1 MDLYKI
7 TISLLTTQPC
17 SCILYKNLCCCP
29 AFPLGGTIYYGGAV
43 LNTVIQTLAGFNI
56 WSITFRILLATVI
69 GGCIGSERGRHGR
82 AAGLRTHIL
91 VCLGSTMT
99 VMLGIYSVQV
109 LGLGGDPLRV
119 SAQVVSGIGFL
130 GAGTILTRGHFHIT
144 GLTTAAGLW
153 TTACLGLA
161 IGAGFYSGAILAWAV
176 MTLVVTVFTRLERTV
191 KEQRMD
197 TYYVEL
203 DDITRVNDFSREMAA
218 QIISLQVFKAKSG
231 VPAHIGLECTV
242 YDSENGT
249 PLLEQLRAIDYVV
262 IAIPVSVN

>member
-1 MDLYKI
+1 MS
-7 TISLLTTQPC
+7 TI
-17 SCILYKNLCCCP
+17 I
-29 AFPLGGTIYYGGAV
+29 A
-43 LNTVIQTLAGFNI
+43 TLSGFNL
-56 WSITFRILLATVI
+56 WSITFRILLATLI

-99 VMLGIYSVQV
+99 VMVGIYSVQV
-109 LGLGGDPLRV
+109 LGLGGDPLRI

-161 IGAGFYSGAILAWAV
+161 IGAGFYSGAILAWAI
-176 MTLVVTVFTRLERTV
+176 MTLAVTMFTRLERTV
-191 KEQRMD
+191 KEHHMD

-203 DDITRVNDFSREMAA
+203 NDVTRVNDFSRVMSP
-218 QIISLQVFKAKSG
+218 QITSLQVFKAKSG
-231 VPAHIGLECTV
+231 IPAHIGLECTV
-242 YDSENGT
+242 KDLDDNT
-249 PLLEQLRAIDYVV
+249 AMLEQLRKLDYVV

>member
-1 MDLYKI
+1 MS
-7 TISLLTTQPC
+7 TIIAALS
-17 SCILYKNLCCCP
+17 
-29 AFPLGGTIYYGGAV
+29 
-43 LNTVIQTLAGFNI
+43 GFNL
-56 WSITFRILLATVI
+56 WSITFRILLATLI

-99 VMLGIYSVQV
+99 VMVGTYSVQV
-109 LGLGGDPLRV
+109 LGLGGDPLRI

-161 IGAGFYSGAILAWAV
+161 IGAGFYSGAILAWV
-176 MTLVVTVFTRLERTV
+176 IMTLAVTVFTRLERTV
-191 KEQRMD
+191 KEHHMD

-203 DDITRVNDFSREMAA
+203 NDVARVNDFSLAMSP
-218 QIISLQVFKAKSG
+218 QITSLQVFKAKSG
-231 VPAHIGLECTV
+231 IPAHIGLECTV
-242 YDSENGT
+242 KDLEDNT
-249 PLLEQLRAIDYVV
+249 AMLEQLRKLDYVV

>member
-1 MDLYKI
+1 MQ
-7 TISLLTTQPC
+7 TIL
-17 SCILYKNLCCCP
+17 
-29 AFPLGGTIYYGGAV
+29 
-43 LNTVIQTLAGFNI
+43 QTLTEFNI
-56 WSITFRILLATVI
+56 WSITFRILLATII

-119 SAQVVSGIGFL
+119 SAQVISGIGFL

-161 IGAGFYSGAILAWAV
+161 IGAGFYFGAVLAWAV
-176 MTLVVTVFTRLERTV
+176 MTIAVTAFTRLERTV
-191 KEQRMD
+191 KESHMD
-197 TYYVEL
+197 TYYVEV
-203 DDITRVNDFSREMAA
+203 DDISHVNEFSREMGNK
-218 QIISLQVFKAKSG
+218 ITSLQVFKAKSG
-231 VPAHIGLECTV
+231 LPAHIGLECTFKTQS
-242 YDSENGT
+242 DS
-249 PLLEQLRAIDYVV
+249 LAMLEQLRAISYVV
-262 IAIPVSVN
+262 IAIPVTES

>member
-1 MDLYKI
+1 MNA
-7 TISLLTTQPC
+7 
-17 SCILYKNLCCCP
+17 IL
-29 AFPLGGTIYYGGAV
+29 
-43 LNTVIQTLAGFNI
+43 QTLAGFNI

-69 GGCIGSERGRHGR
+69 GGCIGSERGKHGR

-109 LGLGGDPLRV
+109 LGLGGDPMRI

-130 GAGTILTRGHFHIT
+130 GAGTILTRGHTHIT

-161 IGAGFYSGAILAWAV
+161 IGAGFYFGAILAWVV
-176 MTLVVTVFTRLERTV
+176 MTLAVTAFTRLERTA
-191 KEQRMD
+191 KEHHVD

-203 DDITRVNDFSREMAA
+203 DDVARVNDFSREMDTR
-218 QIISLQVFKAKSG
+218 ITSLQVFKAKSG
-231 VPAHIGLECTV
+231 IPAHIGLECSV
-242 YDSENGT
+242 KDQEDSSDM
-249 PLLEQLRAIDYVV
+249 LERLRAMDYVV
-262 IAIPVSVN
+262 IAIPVSES

>member
-1 MDLYKI
+1 M
-7 TISLLTTQPC
+7 
-17 SCILYKNLCCCP
+17 N
-29 AFPLGGTIYYGGAV
+29 
-43 LNTVIQTLAGFNI
+43 VIFQTLAGFNL
-56 WSITFRILLATVI
+56 WSITFRILLATLI

-109 LGLGGDPLRV
+109 LGLSGDPLRV

-130 GAGTILTRGHFHIT
+130 GAGTILTRGHFHVT

-176 MTLVVTVFTRLERTV
+176 MTLAVTAFTRLERTV
-191 KEQRMD
+191 KDHPVD

-203 DDITRVNDFSREMAA
+203 DNVTRVNDFSREMAA
-218 QIISLQVFKAKSG
+218 QITSLQVIKAKSG
-231 VPAHIGLECTV
+231 IPAHIGLECTV
-242 YDSENGT
+242 SDADDGT
-249 PLLEQLRAIDYVV
+249 STLEQLRALEYVV